1 MNYIILVLII
11 CSDFMQIDEIK
22 NKHFSYLLEHAK
34 LYLDDD
40 EEIPGEL
47 LIHIFGELRV
57 SNLIIPAAEQDDEFI
72 FENVNFEEDNTSY
85 LPLFTNL
92 EEYNKHI
99 LVDSEFEPLSND
111 FELYREIIEESG
123 LDGIIIN
130 IEGINI
136 TFDNEFISQIP
147 ETEPVTFSDEKPAYT
162 KEELKELFETA
173 SNGDLVKLMKKRGK
187 DLEEVM
193 VELSNSC
200 MLNPIIS
207 DEPLDEFAENG
218 IIKCSDVGGFNL
230 YIIDEEP
237 IRLAM
242 IFTSKG
248 EMLKFIQ
255 DTDSNCYGQITVLT
269 ELFDFIL
276 RNDIDGVVINP
287 ATQNYYLLREE
298 IISQARGIELIA
310 EDDRFRD
317 ALDYAFT
324 L

>member
-1 MNYIILVLII
+1 
-11 CSDFMQIDEIK
+11 MQIDEIK

-57 SNLIIPAAEQDDEFI
+57 SNLIIPAVEKEDEFI

-111 FELYREIIEESG
+111 FELYREIIEESE
-123 LDGIIIN
+123 LDGMIIN

-147 ETEPVTFSDEKPAYT
+147 QTEPVTFSDEKPAYT
-162 KEELKELFETA
+162 KEELKELFETVT
-173 SNGDLVKLMKKRGK
+173 NDDLIKLIGTKGK
-187 DLEEVM
+187 DLEALM
-193 VELSNSC
+193 VELSNST

-218 IIKCSDVGGFNL
+218 IIKCRDVGGFNL
-230 YIIDEEP
+230 HIIDEDP
-237 IRLAM
+237 IHLAM
-242 IFTSKG
+242 IFTSKD
-248 EMLKFIQ
+248 EMIKFVG
-255 DTDSNCYGQITVLT
+255 DNDSNCYGQITVLT

-298 IISQARGIELIA
+298 IISQARGIELIV

-324 L
+324 F